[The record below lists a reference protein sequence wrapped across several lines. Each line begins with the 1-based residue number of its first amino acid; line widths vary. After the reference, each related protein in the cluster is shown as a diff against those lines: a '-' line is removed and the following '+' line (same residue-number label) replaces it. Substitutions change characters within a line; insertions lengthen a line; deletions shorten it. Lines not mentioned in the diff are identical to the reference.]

1 MILRDGTC
9 MIWEIVRVKK
19 FDGSMDTGGS
29 FREHFTCT
37 KMRGCRF
44 RAASIVTGKA
54 ASCSF

>member
-1 MILRDGTC
+1 

-37 KMRGCRF
+37 KCVGVAF
-44 RAASIVTGKA
+44 ELPV
-54 ASCSF
+54 